1 MYYKA
6 IDITGAGI
14 IDGYLI
20 VRQSGKIWGNPCSDG
35 SIRVKKSTVRRNRCR
50 FTNDILLIV
59 GGAVI
64 PKTAETAT
72 ELVYMP

>member
-6 IDITGAGI
+6 ICTTGAGV

-20 VRQSGKIWGNPCSDG
+20 VSQSGKIWGNPCPDG
-35 SIRVKKSTVRRNRCR
+35 SIRVKKSTVKRNACR

-59 GGAVI
+59 GGTVI

>member
-6 IDITGAGI
+6 ICTTGARVIGR
-14 IDGYLI
+14 YQI
-20 VRQSGKIWGNPCSDG
+20 VSQSGEIWGNPCPDG
-35 SIRVKKSTVRRNRCR
+35 SIRVKKSTVRRNVCR

-59 GGAVI
+59 DGTVI